1 MSFSQLITVLQARW
15 RLGLSIWLGTLVL
28 VLCVS
33 YALLL
38 LAPKYTATAAVV
50 VDGKSVDP
58 IAGAIQGGMAPGY
71 MATEVDIAQSER
83 VILRA
88 IQAMHLTENAELR
101 QTWLE
106 STMGRGSFEAWLAK
120 VILKKY
126 TVLPSRESNAMTLS
140 YTAGDPA
147 FAADMTNALMRAFIA
162 TTLELRVEPAK
173 QYNTFFDE
181 RSHQL
186 RAALEAAQN
195 KLSAYQRESGLL
207 ATDERFDVENARLAE
222 LSSLLLTTQTAAAEA
237 GGRQAEAG
245 TSPRQMQEVVNSQ
258 LVATLSTDLSRAQAR
273 LQELRTRIGDNHPS
287 VIEAKSSVAE
297 ITQRLAEATNAASGS
312 VAVTS
317 NVARGRLEQV
327 KLALEQQRAKVL
339 QLKAKRD
346 EASVLQR
353 DVENAQRAYDAVLA
367 RISQTDMESQNRQ
380 TNVSVLQNA
389 TQPPFPTSPRLLLNG
404 AIAAVMGVLLAVGAI
419 LWREMSDRRM
429 RTEDDVMLGLNQPL
443 LIVLP
448 RAAVAGRAGVSR
460 LAKIKTRVLSGAP
473 RTIAN

>member
-1 MSFSQLITVLQARW
+1 
-15 RLGLSIWLGTLVL
+15 
-28 VLCVS
+28 
-33 YALLL
+33 
-38 LAPKYTATAAVV
+38 
-50 VDGKSVDP
+50 
-58 IAGAIQGGMAPGY
+58 
-71 MATEVDIAQSER
+71 
-83 VILRA
+83 
-88 IQAMHLTENAELR
+88 
-101 QTWLE
+101 
-106 STMGRGSFEAWLAK
+106 
-120 VILKKY
+120 
-126 TVLPSRESNAMTLS
+126 
-140 YTAGDPA
+140 
-147 FAADMTNALMRAFIA
+147 MTNALMRAFIA